1 MITAMDGG
9 RLPSSYREGLRCAN
23 WQSQRRVL
31 VFFFSSQVAFA
42 DDSAC
47 NAMATLAKSV
57 MESRQSG
64 MPMTKAIG
72 LINSENKEV
81 ANLTRKLVIAA
92 YEEPAWNSKALQE
105 KATNDFQNRIYLP
118 CIKGS

>member
-1 MITAMDGG
+1 MCKLAIITTCLG
-9 RLPSSYREGLRCAN
+9 
-23 WQSQRRVL
+23 VL
-31 VFFFSSQVAFA
+31 LSSQAAFA

-47 NAMATLAKSV
+47 NALATLAKSI
-57 MESRQSG
+57 MGSRQSG

-81 ANLTRKLVIAA
+81 ADVTRKLVIAA
-92 YEEPAWNSKALQE
+92 YEEPAWNNKALQQ
-105 KATNDFQNRIYLP
+105 KATTDFQNRIYLP